1 MQKNP
6 FERQDWKTGEAEKGE
21 PAVAVQK
28 YTCLYDKAI
37 PVFHN
42 KNTSQKQVDQKLYLR
57 RHANKTEKNSLLK
70 SFNSCDYR

>member
-1 MQKNP
+1 MQKNH

-42 KNTSQKQVDQKLYLR
+42 KNTGQKQVDQK
-57 RHANKTEKNSLLK
+57 
-70 SFNSCDYR
+70 